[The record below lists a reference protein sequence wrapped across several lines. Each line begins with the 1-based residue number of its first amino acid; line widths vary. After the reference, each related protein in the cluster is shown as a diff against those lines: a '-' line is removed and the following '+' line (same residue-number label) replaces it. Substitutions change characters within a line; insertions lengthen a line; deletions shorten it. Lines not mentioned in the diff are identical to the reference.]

1 MNASA
6 SLGAHASSPQE
17 DLSAI
22 YEFATQLVSRQLDSK
37 TMNAQQLDA
46 LSVLANQ
53 QIAAASEIV
62 SRELEKATSSL
73 PPTASNLDAT
83 SSHPDLPKL
92 PAPLG
97 PVSLDVLMSALT
109 FSSRRASAKAGI
121 ESLEAKGQQ
130 QKDVNNELLA
140 KMKENMDKLKE
151 KGALEAWLP
160 ILKVVAIIV
169 AVVAAVGAA
178 TAAVC
183 TAGAALPVAAAVVG
197 VLLSG
202 DTILGMATDGKYCLA
217 EGITAACVAC
227 GMDHEVAGKVALGIE
242 IAICVA
248 TIALGVGAARAGAKA
263 AAVTAS
269 KVAVKVAAQQAAK
282 EAAKLAAEETVKV
295 AVKAATEAAV
305 KSAAEEAAKA
315 VAEETAKKLAA
326 EAAKGAAKEV
336 LEKAVREAAEAA
348 AKAAAKTAAKQAAEL
363 AAKETAELATKEV
376 AEKIAKDVGK
386 KVAEEVSRTVSETVA
401 NTINKGGTKVA
412 KEATAAAVKE
422 AGELAAKEAAREAAE
437 LAAKEAAKGAVEAAI
452 EAVTKQGVKSL
463 ATESAKNAVKQTVE
477 TAARNAAKK
486 IAEQILEQSTKL
498 AAEKVAEIAAARAPL
513 AVRLAA
519 TTQVVATGV
528 GGINTVAE
536 GGLTAALAYKE
547 KDIADIRVGQK
558 ELEAILEAL
567 KSASE
572 MEQAMIRAQLELDS
586 DLMDKVTQIVRQ
598 NNDTQAA
605 ILSNSPSMA

>member
-6 SLGAHASSPQE
+6 SLGAGTPSPQE

-22 YEFATQLVSRQLDSK
+22 YAFATQLVSQQLGGK

-46 LSVLANQ
+46 LSGLANQ
-53 QIAAASEIV
+53 QIAVASEIV
-62 SRELEKATSSL
+62 SRELEKATSAL
-73 PPTASNLDAT
+73 LPTASNPDAA

-97 PVSLDVLMSALT
+97 PVSLDVLMTALT
-109 FSSRRASAKAGI
+109 ASNRRASAKAGI

-130 QKDVNNELLA
+130 QKDINNEQLV

-151 KGALEAWLP
+151 KSALEDWLP
-160 ILKVVAIIV
+160 ILKVVAIAV
-169 AVVAAVGAA
+169 AVVAAVGAVA
-178 TAAVC
+178 AAVC
-183 TAGAALPVAAAVVG
+183 TGGAALPLAAAVIG

-217 EGITAACVAC
+217 AGITAACVAC

-269 KVAVKVAAQQAAK
+269 KVAVEVAAQQAAK
-282 EAAKLAAEETVKV
+282 EAAKLAAEEAVKA

-315 VAEETAKKLAA
+315 VAEEAAKKIAA
-326 EAAKGAAKEV
+326 EAARGAAKEV
-336 LEKAVREAAEAA
+336 LEKAIQEAAEAT
-348 AKAAAKTAAKQAAEL
+348 AKAAAKTAAREAAEL
-363 AAKETAELATKEV
+363 AAKEAAELATKEV
-376 AEKIAKDVGK
+376 AETIAKDVGK
-386 KVAEEVSRTVSETVA
+386 KVAEEVSKTVGETVA

-422 AGELAAKEAAREAAE
+422 AGELAAKEAAKEAAE
-437 LAAKEAAKGAVEAAI
+437 LAAKEAAKGAVEAAL
-452 EAVTKQGVKSL
+452 EAVIKQGGKGL
-463 ATESAKNAVKQTVE
+463 ATESAKNAVQQTAKN
-477 TAARNAAKK
+477 AAKEAAKK
-486 IAEQILEQSTKL
+486 ITEQIMEQSTKL
-498 AAEKVAEIAAARAPL
+498 AAEKVAEIAAAKAPL
-513 AVRLAA
+513 VTRLAA

-547 KDIADIRVGQK
+547 KDIADIRVSQK

-567 KSASE
+567 KSATE
-572 MEQAMIRAQLELDS
+572 REQAMIKAQLELDL

-598 NNDTQAA
+598 SNDTQAA